1 MIHLKDLL
9 GIVNQIPKISILTL
23 VAVKVGDNLPL
34 MDKMQMHG
42 TLKGF

>member
-9 GIVNQIPKISILTL
+9 GIVNQIPISNLTL